1 MEYSSKTIGNI
12 LAEKFNLP
20 ENTVSFSLKV
30 SPGEAIV
37 TIDMLASI
45 EAAEF
50 ITQRFRL
57 VQIDDDES
65 TDSLSHPQTVI
76 VA

>member
-1 MEYSSKTIGNI
+1 MEYSPRVIGNI
-12 LAEKFNLP
+12 LAERFNLP

-45 EAAEF
+45 ETAEF
-50 ITQRFRL
+50 ITKKFRL
-57 VQIDDDES
+57 VPIDDDES
-65 TDSLSHPQTVI
+65 TGS
-76 VA
+76 